1 MSGAEIAKAHRIQT
15 LAAIHNSACIQK
27 RSDDYQCLISM
38 IYDHSFQVEM
48 GNTIRHQSR
57 CIQRE
62 RREALALR
70 SRNDQDWLTQSRAL
84 LKVLQRFV
92 QKMQNSEKKGLKKPT
107 LFLRFFKV
115 GLFSFVA
122 IHIQTKSPLY
132 FGSAWLL
139 CAHGHHIV
147 DCPV

>member
-15 LAAIHNSACIQK
+15 LAAIHNSVCIQK

-48 GNTIRHQSR
+48 GNTIRRQSR
-57 CIQRE
+57 RIQRE

-84 LKVLQRFV
+84 LKVLCA
-92 QKMQNSEKKGLKKPT
+92 KDAKLGKKGGKKP
-107 LFLRFFKV
+107 
-115 GLFSFVA
+115 
-122 IHIQTKSPLY
+122 HIISQIL
-132 FGSAWLL
+132 
-139 CAHGHHIV
+139 
-147 DCPV
+147 